1 MDETQSL
8 SDNGSVVDRI
18 LRPPLAQQ
26 VADRIVEAIAAGV
39 VRPGQRVTDSDIAA
53 RFGVSRNPVRE
64 AMKILEAQGIVVS
77 NPHRSTHIVVFDQ
90 RKVDQIATARVA
102 IEKVAFGEAAAS
114 YAADAGL
121 LRELDRI
128 VDSMVQSARQS
139 DLIGVTKA
147 DLAFHRAV
155 CLASRNEIILTLWET
170 IARHMQISFNLELQR
185 DTAPLEAIPGHH
197 WLLRQALA
205 TGRRDEVERE
215 IENHIMRLQ
224 RQR

>member
-1 MDETQSL
+1 MTGATMDEAQSPI
-8 SDNGSVVDRI
+8 DHGSAVDRI

-26 VADRIVEAIAAGV
+26 VADRIVEAIAAGA
-39 VRPGQRVTDSDIAA
+39 VRSGQRVTDSDIAA

-90 RKVDQIATARVA
+90 SKVDQIATARVA
-102 IEKVAFGEAAAS
+102 IEKVAFGDAAS
-114 YAADAGL
+114 ASAADAGL
-121 LRELDRI
+121 LRELDRFI
-128 VDSMVQSARQS
+128 EAMEQSARQK
-139 DLIGVTKA
+139 DLIGVTRA

-155 CLASRNEIILTLWET
+155 CLASRNEIILTLWER

-197 WLLRQALA
+197 WMLRQALA
-205 TGRRDEVERE
+205 TGRRE
-215 IENHIMRLQ
+215 
-224 RQR
+224 